1 MVLLICRIYKNFAE
15 YIHKKMKEGRFMGI
29 FSKLFNKDNKSQVN
43 TQSKSNTWEEAA
55 SRSGKGNK
63 MYQTIKKEIDYSLY
77 EKIYEK
83 VKNDYMILRFFP
95 ENIPK
100 NVVYHVIN
108 EHFKGRRPESI
119 CEDIQNKFFDI
130 SNKNMQKIT
139 FTICSICSSDFNQKR
154 SQNLGIDWYIWRT
167 AEDSRVRKSHKK
179 MNGVVVN
186 FNAPPSP
193 ERLVGEPFIGEYN
206 AGECDGCRCFAAPI
220 VNIDFEKF
228 PRRVYYNGKVQVM
241 KKAEFVKIYK

>member
-1 MVLLICRIYKNFAE
+1 
-15 YIHKKMKEGRFMGI
+15 MKEGSFVGI

-43 TQSKSNTWEEAA
+43 TQSKSNTWKETA
-55 SRSGKGNK
+55 SKSGEGNK
-63 MYQTIKKEIDYSLY
+63 IYQEIKKEIDYSLY

-83 VKNDYMILRFFP
+83 VKNDYMILKFFP

-139 FTICSICSSDFNQKR
+139 FTICSICSSNFNQKR

-167 AEDSRVRKSHKK
+167 AEDSR
-179 MNGVVVN
+179 
-186 FNAPPSP
+186 
-193 ERLVGEPFIGEYN
+193 RLVGEPFIGEYN